1 MRVHQA
7 RSYVPNVNTHDRT
20 TDQSSSR
27 PHSWL
32 RRSRGLADV
41 ALALCWIP
49 FAAAGWLVR
58 GDPDGTAWLVSAT
71 LLISFAHQPL
81 TVALVYCDKRNFALR
96 RRTFTWSPVV
106 LAGAVL
112 ATQHVSLTVLA
123 VVAGVWNAEH
133 TLMQRYGIMRIHGR
147 KAGQHDTRLDKPL
160 LFSWLALAS
169 VWIAADGRTPGHI
182 AQTGLRGKNRRGLDL
197 LTDLQ
202 PIARVLLPLAAL
214 AAVVLTAR
222 WLCDETRRGNASRA
236 KRFYAASTAALF
248 LTVLVAPVAGFLG
261 YVGAHAI
268 EYFIIVH
275 RSVGP
280 KYASAELDGRAPVGY
295 AIRRLGRAGFFAAYI
310 GIVFGALSVLDRYGS
325 PTSYTVVI
333 LTLGGMHV
341 FYDGFIWKRP
351 AADRGGMLTVARASD
366 RA

>member
-1 MRVHQA
+1 MSTSTVM
-7 RSYVPNVNTHDRT
+7 PLEP
-20 TDQSSSR
+20 SSPLS
-27 PHSWL
+27 HV
-32 RRSRGLADV
+32 RRNRGLVDV

-49 FAAAGWLVR
+49 FAAAGWMFR
-58 GDPDGTAWLVSAT
+58 NDPDSTVWLVSAT

-81 TVALVYCDKRNFALR
+81 TLALVYGDKRNFDLR

-106 LAGAVL
+106 FAGAVL
-112 ATQHVSLTVLA
+112 ATQHISLTALA
-123 VVAGVWNAEH
+123 VVAGLWNAEH

-147 KAGQHDTRLDKPL
+147 NAGQQNAPLDKAL
-160 LFSWLALAS
+160 LFSWLALTL

-197 LTDLQ
+197 LTELQ
-202 PIARVLLPLAAL
+202 PTARILLPLAAI
-214 AAVVLTAR
+214 AAVVMTVR
-222 WLCDETRRGNASRA
+222 WLRDETRCGGTTSQT
-236 KRFYAASTAALF
+236 KRFYTASTAALF
-248 LTVLVAPVAGFLG
+248 LTILVNPVAGFLG
-261 YVGAHAI
+261 YVGSHAI

-280 KYASAELDGRAPVGY
+280 KYASADADGRAPVGY
-295 AIRRLGRAGFFAAYI
+295 AVRRLGRAGFFAAYI

-351 AADRGGMLTVARASD
+351 AADRRGMFSVARPSL
-366 RA
+366 RP